1 MWQLVVFLMYCR
13 LYLSLAFAKGTTAVM
28 KKVAIAIAFCF
39 VLHVAGGVCHGQLV
53 FPLIDNIRSVT
64 IIKISN
70 TGLTPVV
77 LDADLVSRDSTG
89 AERRDNFSI
98 RLTPKETFVWLTNKP
113 YAAPWSANH
122 IQGYENRQGFL
133 IVAGP
138 DSLIGSAT
146 LISKTDGTAFSYQ
159 PGASDWFSGLAGI
172 PGALNGTLTLASL
185 QDVEFSINLYCR
197 NEYEMPFS
205 RHLRHRGFRQ
215 YDLITDLE
223 LDVANTITLGFWCM
237 ISSAEPFWAVFH
249 EGLAAV
255 FGWGSAGF

>member
-1 MWQLVVFLMYCR
+1 MYCR
-13 LYLSLAFAKGTTAVM
+13 LKLSLAFVKGSNVVM
-28 KKVAIAIAFCF
+28 KKFALAIAFCL

-89 AERRDNFSI
+89 AERRDAFSI
-98 RLTPKETFVWLTNKP
+98 RLTPHETFVWLTNKP
-113 YAAPWSANH
+113 YAAPWSANQ
-122 IQGYENRQGFL
+122 IQGYDNRQGFL

-146 LISKTDGTAFSYQ
+146 LISKTDASAFSYQ
-159 PGASDWFSGLAGI
+159 PGASDTFSGLAGI

-185 QDVEFSINLYCR
+185 EDTEFSINLYCR
-197 NEYEMPFS
+197 NEHEMPFS
-205 RHLRHRGFRQ
+205 RHLRHRSFRQ
-215 YDLITDLE
+215 YDLINDLE
-223 LDVANTITLGFWCM
+223 LDVANTFTLGFWCV
-237 ISSAEPFWAVFH
+237 ISSPETVWAVFH
-249 EGLAAV
+249 EGLAGV